1 MKKTIISLA
10 VLGLFAWQSQVSADV
25 AETAEGCIDCHE
37 VDEFE
42 GMDAAA
48 LEAAAKQ
55 ANAENKMMA
64 KATKDLSDEDWKAV
78 SAYFAAEANK

>member
-1 MKKTIISLA
+1 M
-10 VLGLFAWQSQVSADV
+10 
-25 AETAEGCIDCHE
+25 
-37 VDEFE
+37 DEFE

-64 KATKDLSDEDWKAV
+64 KATKDLSDDTVNSLQLALED
-78 SAYFAAEANK
+78 FNKTWSPPA